1 MMQMYADVTGREVF
15 VGESDQCPAL
25 GSAMFGMV
33 AAGAEAGGYSSV
45 AEAAATLGRV
55 EKRTYRPIPENVKKY
70 EALYQEFLTLHDYF
84 GRGVNDVMKRLRRI
98 RDNVRGRIE

>member
-1 MMQMYADVTGREVF
+1 MNLL
-15 VGESDQCPAL
+15 C
-25 GSAMFGMV
+25 
-33 AAGAEAGGYSSV
+33 SV
-45 AEAAATLGRV
+45 ENNG
-55 EKRTYRPIPENVKKY
+55 KMPENVKKY